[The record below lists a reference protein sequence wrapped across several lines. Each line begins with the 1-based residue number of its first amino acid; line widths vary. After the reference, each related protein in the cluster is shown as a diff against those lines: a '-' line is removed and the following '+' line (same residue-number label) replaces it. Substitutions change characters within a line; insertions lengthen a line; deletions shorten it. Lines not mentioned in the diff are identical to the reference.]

1 MLHLR
6 HFLLREYMKY
16 GDNNVLVSI
25 AGCGAETLIAKI
37 KELDRYKIDTAA
49 LFLTM
54 VDKSER
60 KSVYKAL
67 LESNIKRIPFVH
79 LRNDMSVQ
87 EINLLEQNFQ
97 PSYYNIHETGF
108 RYYHKWP
115 KIAPKIYLELGGLGK
130 HNPAAKVEKL
140 AGFCI
145 DLAHFKVGEVGG
157 SETYRYAVSKKKC
170 KSLFACNHL
179 NGYDARKNNCNH
191 HPHTIRQ
198 FDFLQDLP
206 SYLFGKLIA
215 LEMENPIKEQ
225 LVWRKKILAILG
237 AKFKRSAG

>member
-1 MLHLR
+1 
-6 HFLLREYMKY
+6 MKY
-16 GDNNVLVSI
+16 SDNNILVSV
-25 AGCGAETLIAKI
+25 AGRGAEALIAKI

-67 LESNIKRIPFVH
+67 LESNIKKIPFVH
-79 LRNDMSVQ
+79 LRNDMSIQ
-87 EINLLEQNFQ
+87 EINFLEQNFH
-97 PSYYNIHETGF
+97 PSCYNIHETGF

-115 KIAPKIYLELGGLGK
+115 KISSKIYLELSGLGK

-145 DLAHFKVGEVGG
+145 DLAHFKVGEVGS
-157 SETYRYAVSKKKC
+157 SETYLYAVSKKKC
-170 KSLFACNHL
+170 KSLFVCNHL
-179 NGYDARKNNCNH
+179 NGYDAGKNNCNH

-198 FDFLQDLP
+198 FNFLKDLP
-206 SYLFGKLIA
+206 PYVFGRLIA

-225 LVWRKKILAILG
+225 LAWRKKILAILS
-237 AKFKRSAG
+237 AKFKGSTG